1 MVDVVAP
8 AVVTG
13 RGWVVVVA
21 GTSEAEV
28 QAASS
33 TNRITIR
40 FDISVII
47 GKRGRLPSR
56 LVSPRLLDSGTRRRT
71 GRIGSRR
78 GRTGPSLLRPPAV
91 PSERAC
97 GPYPALWTLMPILR
111 LPKGESWVSAG
122 LDGSAHNARRALGS
136 GRHARSRQGLE
147 RSHSDGDAGRT
158 VAPGDRPDVDAAGV
172 VLAVGAGYW
181 PNFAREVDPD
191 LVSASVAVAA
201 AEGRGWVKLIGDWP
215 RKGQGPVAN
224 FSERQLR
231 RRGGSGCRPRSP
243 RRDPHHGPGGPVDGG
258 AGRGGL
264 DRARHVPRLRAI
276 SGLLATRQGMW
287 VPTVLQ
293 MEAVIRQLGAESSG
307 GRLLREG
314 LENVAASSA
323 RRSRPECTSSPA
335 PTSRSGHRQVAA
347 EAIRLWEMGLA
358 RRLKWSRRCRPRAC
372 VANGRSGGFE
382 VGAAGQC
389 RLLRRRP
396 DDRPPGAPPPGS
408 VVRLGRV
415 VG

>member
-28 QAASS
+28 QAVSS

-56 LVSPRLLDSGTRRRT
+56 LVSPHFSIREPGTEPVVLEVAGENWAEPAPTT
-71 GRIGSRR
+71 GSAIGE
-78 GRTGPSLLRPPAV
+78 GMW
-91 PSERAC
+91 
-97 GPYPALWTLMPILR
+97 ALPGLVDAHAHFAAAE
-111 LPKGESWVSAG
+111 GESWVSAG
-122 LDGSAHNARRALGS
+122 LDGSAHNARRALGA
-136 GRHARSRQGLE
+136 GVMLALDKGW
-147 RSHSDGDAGRT
+147 SDLTVMEMLAQ

-172 VLAVGAGYW
+172 VLAVGEGYLA
-181 PNFAREVDPD
+181 NFAREVDPD

-201 AEGRGWVKLIGDWP
+201 ADGRGWVKLIGDWP

-224 FSERQLR
+224 FSERQLADAVEAAAAHGAR
-231 RRGGSGCRPRSP
+231 VAVHTMAREVPSMAVRAGVGSIE
-243 RRDPHHGPGGPVDGG
+243 HGMFLDESDLG
-258 AGRGGL
+258 ALG
-264 DRARHVPRLRAI
+264 D
-276 SGLLATRQGMW
+276 RQGMW

-293 MEAVIRQLGAESSG
+293 VEAVITQLGAESSG

-314 LENVAASSA
+314 LENVA
-323 RRSRPECTSSPA
+323 RILGPA
-335 PTSRSGHRQVAA
+335 IDAGVHVLTGTDLAVGSRQVAA
-347 EAIRLWEMGLA
+347 EAIRLWEMGLPA
-358 RRLKWSRRCRPRAC
+358 NEVVAAVSTSGL

-382 VGAAGQC
+382 LGEPANAVFFDADPMINP
-389 RLLRRRP
+389 RVLLHPRI
-396 DDRPPGAPPPGS
+396 

-415 VG
+415 MG